1 MKMRAARMVEVGR
14 MVCEEVEVRTPGE
27 GEVLVRDEYA
37 SICGSDLHLVM
48 TGVSL
53 PPFPQAPGFPGHEGI
68 GEIVESR
75 HPAFRRG
82 DRVLTVPAPPRS
94 FSFADCQTL
103 PGAFCL
109 KLPKEGNP
117 LHLLMAQQLGTVIF
131 ALRQHPFDV
140 VGRTAMV
147 MGQGSAG
154 MFFAFLLKR
163 AGAARVIVSDL
174 SEARLALSSGMG
186 ADVALRANGTNV
198 RDTVMDLTEGKG
210 VDYLV
215 EAVGSRRTL
224 LESVDLV
231 RTGAEMLLF
240 GLPDSR
246 EPVPF
251 NFHDFFRKRLRAAST
266 YGAQVEP
273 GLRSFQAAVELI
285 VREQID
291 VAPLVSH
298 VLPIEQVDR
307 AMHLAHE
314 RTENAIKVSLRLR
327 ES

>member
-14 MVCEEVEVRTPGE
+14 MVCEEVGVRPPGE
-27 GEVLVRDEYA
+27 GEVLVRGAFA

-48 TGVSL
+48 MGVSL
-53 PPFPQAPGFPGHEGI
+53 PPYPQAPGFPGHEGI
-68 GEIVESR
+68 GEVEESR
-75 HPAFRRG
+75 HPGFRAG
-82 DRVLTVPAPPRS
+82 DRVLTVPAPPQS
-94 FSFADCQTL
+94 YTFADYQTL

-109 KLPKEGNP
+109 KLPKEGDP

-131 ALRQHPFDV
+131 ALRRHPVDV
-140 VGRTAMV
+140 VGKTVMV

-154 MFFAFLLKR
+154 IFFAFLLKR

-174 SEARLALSSGMG
+174 SEARLALSPGMG
-186 ADVALRANGTNV
+186 ADIALRANGTNV
-198 RDTVMDLTEGKG
+198 RDTVLDLTAGQG

-215 EAVGSRRTL
+215 EAVGSRHTL

-231 RTGAEMLLF
+231 RPEAEMLLF

-251 NFHDFFRKRLRAAST
+251 NFHDFFRKRVRAVST

-273 GLRSFQAAVELI
+273 GLVSFQAAVDLI
-285 VREQID
+285 LRREID

-298 VLPIEQVDR
+298 VLPIEEIDR
-307 AMHLAHE
+307 AMYLAHE
-314 RTENAIKVSLRLR
+314 RIENAIKVSLRLQ
-327 ES
+327 SA